1 MKPLKL
7 FEEYLK
13 IGVVKKI
20 KVDFNR
26 AKSLILNSERKIN
39 SLNEK
44 LEKIGVRDDN
54 ANEYL
59 ENCYD
64 SIMLLIRAKLFLEG
78 YNSSGVNAH
87 EAEVSYMRNLGFS
100 ENDTLFM
107 NQLRYF
113 RNGMLYYGIQLD
125 KEYAEKVINFT
136 KKLYTKLKNAVNK
149 IN

>member
-1 MKPLKL
+1 MKQLK
-7 FEEYLK
+7 FFKEYLK
-13 IGVVKKI
+13 IGIVKKI
-20 KVDFNR
+20 KVDFIR
-26 AKSLILNSERKIN
+26 AKSLIINSERKIN

-44 LEKIGVRDDN
+44 LIKIGIRDDN

-87 EAEVSYMRNLGFS
+87 EAEVSYLRNIGFNEDEVQFVNQMRF
-100 ENDTLFM
+100 
-107 NQLRYF
+107 F
-113 RNGMLYYGIQLD
+113 RNGMLYYGTQLD

-136 KKLYTKLKNAVNK
+136 KKLYIKLKNIVN
-149 IN
+149 

>member
-87 EAEVSYMRNLGFS
+87 EAEVSYLRVLGFN
-100 ENDTLFM
+100 ENDVQFADR
-107 NQLRYF
+107 LRYF
-113 RNGMLYYGIQLD
+113 RNGMLYYGTILD
-125 KEYAEKVINFT
+125 EEYAKRVLEFT
-136 KKLYTKLKNAVNK
+136 KKIYSRLKNNG
-149 IN
+149 

>member
-1 MKPLKL
+1 MKQLKL
-7 FEEYLK
+7 FKEYLK
-13 IGVVKKI
+13 IGIVKKI
-20 KVDFNR
+20 KVDFIR
-26 AKSLILNSERKIN
+26 AKSLIINSERKIN

-44 LEKIGVRDDN
+44 LKKIGFRDDN

-87 EAEVSYMRNLGFS
+87 EAEVSYLRNIGFNEDEVQFVNQMRF
-100 ENDTLFM
+100 
-107 NQLRYF
+107 F
-113 RNGMLYYGIQLD
+113 RNGMLYYGTQLD

-136 KKLYTKLKNAVNK
+136 KKLYIKLKNIVN
-149 IN
+149 

>member
-1 MKPLKL
+1 MKQLKL
-7 FEEYLK
+7 FKEYLK
-13 IGVVKKI
+13 IGIVKKI
-20 KVDFNR
+20 KVDFIR
-26 AKSLILNSERKIN
+26 AKSLIINSERKIN

-44 LEKIGVRDDN
+44 LKKIGFRDDN

-87 EAEVSYMRNLGFS
+87 EAEVSYLRNIGFNEDEVQFVNQMRF
-100 ENDTLFM
+100 
-107 NQLRYF
+107 F
-113 RNGMLYYGIQLD
+113 RNGMLYYGTQLD

-136 KKLYTKLKNAVNK
+136 KKLYIKLKNIVNK
-149 IN
+149 L

>member
-1 MKPLKL
+1 MKQLK
-7 FEEYLK
+7 FFKEYLK
-13 IGVVKKI
+13 IGIVKKI
-20 KVDFNR
+20 KVDFIR
-26 AKSLILNSERKIN
+26 AKSLIINSERKIN

-44 LEKIGVRDDN
+44 LIKIGIRDDN

-87 EAEVSYMRNLGFS
+87 EAEVSYLRNIGFNEDEVQFVNQMRF
-100 ENDTLFM
+100 
-107 NQLRYF
+107 F
-113 RNGMLYYGIQLD
+113 RNGMLYYGTQLD

-136 KKLYTKLKNAVNK
+136 KKLYIKLKNIVNK
-149 IN
+149 L